1 VRGTGRR
8 IRLSTGPG
16 LLFAAA
22 FVLALIAF
30 LPMRLVL
37 GWIGLGDQGLA
48 ARSVDGSVWW
58 GTLTDARFGDLAV
71 GDLDASLSP
80 VQLLLGRAKVSLDS
94 RGETRTL
101 HGALRVS
108 RHSFG
113 LDEMTGALSAGTVF
127 APVPVTGVDLDAV
140 TVRFQDGTCQR
151 AEGRVKAILSG
162 DVGGLP
168 LSQGMSG
175 TAKCE
180 SGALLLPL
188 ASQSGNE
195 SAAIRFW
202 PTGRFRAELT
212 VRPTDPADGAKLTT
226 SGFQQSAQGY
236 TLAVEG
242 TL

>member
-1 VRGTGRR
+1 MRR
-8 IRLSTGPG
+8 IRLTTGPG

-37 GWIGLGDQGLA
+37 GWIGLGDQGLS

-58 GTLTDARFGDLAV
+58 GTLSEARFGELSV
-71 GDLDASLSP
+71 GDLDAGLSP
-80 VQLLLGRAKVSLDS
+80 FQLLVGRASVALDS
-94 RGETRTL
+94 RGSARAL
-101 HGALRVS
+101 HGAVGVS

-113 LDEMTGALSAGTVF
+113 LDDMTGSLSAGTVF
-127 APVPVTGVDLDAV
+127 APVPVTGIDLDDV
-140 TVRFQDGTCQR
+140 SVRFQDGSCQR
-151 AEGRVKAILSG
+151 AEGRVKAMLSG

-168 LSQGMSG
+168 LAQGLSG

-195 SAAIRFW
+195 TAAIRLW
-202 PTGRFRAELT
+202 PSGRFRAELT
-212 VRPTDPADGAKLTT
+212 VRPGDPADGAKLTMN
-226 SGFQQSAQGY
+226 GFQQSAGGY

>member
-1 VRGTGRR
+1 MRR
-8 IRLSTGPG
+8 IRLATGPG
-16 LLFAAA
+16 LLFGAA
-22 FVLALIAF
+22 FVVALIAF

-37 GWIGLGDQGLA
+37 GWIGLGDQGMT

-58 GTLTDARFGDLAV
+58 GTLTEARFGDLAV
-71 GDLDASLSP
+71 GDLDAGLSP
-80 VQLLLGRAKVSLDS
+80 FQLLLGRAKVSIDS
-94 RGETRTL
+94 RGDARTL
-101 HGALRVS
+101 NGAIVVS

-127 APVPVTGVDLDAV
+127 APVPVTGIDLDAV

-151 AEGRVKAILSG
+151 AEGRVKAMLSG
-162 DVGGLP
+162 DVGGLA
-168 LSQGMSG
+168 LAQGLSG

-195 SAAIRFW
+195 LAAIRLW
-202 PTGRFRAELT
+202 PSGRFRAELT
-212 VRPTDPADGAKLTT
+212 IRVADPADAPRLVT
-226 SGFQQSAQGY
+226 SGFQQTPQGY